1 MNVLYI
7 NKKHSFIYLQCQ
19 IYLFFNKIYK
29 QCFINKHTR
38 NENTQNTYIEICI
51 YNIKIILL
59 L

>member
-7 NKKHSFIYLQCQ
+7 SKKHFFLSIYNVKY
-19 IYLFFNKIYK
+19 IYFLIKYLL

-38 NENTQNTYIEICI
+38 NENTQNTYIEIC
-51 YNIKIILL
+51 NIKIILL